1 MMKNT
6 KFRNMQAVQGQSLI
20 ELSLLL
26 PLLLLLVFGV
36 IDYARAI
43 QYNNIL
49 VAMSREGAN
58 LAARSNMTHSG
69 IIKALV
75 STATPLLMGDR
86 GMVYVTQINGTK
98 VGNDVKAKV
107 IAQTRATTGDAS
119 LYSSLPRPVWNHCT
133 TWVNSVCTNIS
144 ATSYATLPLVN
155 GVDMP
160 LSDGEEVF
168 AVEVMYNYSVIF
180 NYVMKIGPK
189 LYSQT
194 VL

>member
-119 LYSSLPRPVWNHCT
+119 LYSSLPRPVWSHCT

-168 AVEVMYNYSVIF
+168 AVEVIYNYAVIF
-180 NYVMKIGPK
+180 NYVMKTGPI